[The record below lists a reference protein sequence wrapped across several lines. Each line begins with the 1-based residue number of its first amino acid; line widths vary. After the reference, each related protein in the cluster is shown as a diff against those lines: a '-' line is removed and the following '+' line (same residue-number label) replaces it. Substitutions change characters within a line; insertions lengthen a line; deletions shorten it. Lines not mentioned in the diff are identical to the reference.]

1 VTSETPAERMPAT
14 VREWT
19 DILARIRFGTVKVG
33 TRAITGARI
42 KLVAARLAD
51 YADSDGTRVRP
62 GLARLSLD
70 VEIDYRTA
78 KASVAY
84 LRSIGLLHL
93 VRAGSRNGADEYRL
107 SLPVDLLERDDLE
120 VWSPSRQRLEIE
132 RLSDTH
138 RRTSRSP
145 RGGPGSGVSQGHP
158 APVNDTARQ
167 GHPAPVLGS
176 YPQARRGQGAPVK
189 APEDA
194 PKTGAGGT
202 SRPTKTGAGQA
213 ARQGQAAPATDQDLS
228 TTTTDHSGEDFSET
242 VTTPGAPGPATNP
255 ESPPRPQRCN
265 HGLPGGLRP
274 DGKPTCALCRVGA
287 PPTATP
293 HDRLADVIQL
303 EPRRTA

>member
-1 VTSETPAERMPAT
+1 MSAT

-62 GLARLSLD
+62 GLARLCLD

-84 LRSIGLLHL
+84 LRAIGLLHL
-93 VRAGSRNGADEYRL
+93 VRTGGRNGADEYRL

-120 VWSPSRQRLEIE
+120 VWSPSRQRMEIE
-132 RLSDTH
+132 RLSDSH
-138 RRTSRSP
+138 RRAPRSP
-145 RGGPGSGVSQGHP
+145 RGGPGTPVSQGHP
-158 APVNDTARQ
+158 APVNDPESQ
-167 GHPAPVLGS
+167 GQRAPVVPVDNSLS
-176 YPQARRGQGAPVK
+176 QGQGAPVK
-189 APEDA
+189 ASVAA
-194 PKTGAGGT
+194 PITGAGGT
-202 SRPTKTGAGQA
+202 SRPPITGAGQA
-213 ARQGQAAPATDQDLS
+213 ASQGQAAPATDQDLS
-228 TTTTDHSGEDFSET
+228 TTTTDHSGEDVSET
-242 VTTPGAPGPATNP
+242 VTTPGALGPATNP
-255 ESPPRPQRCN
+255 ESSPLPSRCP
-265 HGLPGGLRP
+265 HGLPGGRRS
-274 DGKPTCALCRVGA
+274 DGKPSCALCRVGA
-287 PPTATP
+287 PPTVPP